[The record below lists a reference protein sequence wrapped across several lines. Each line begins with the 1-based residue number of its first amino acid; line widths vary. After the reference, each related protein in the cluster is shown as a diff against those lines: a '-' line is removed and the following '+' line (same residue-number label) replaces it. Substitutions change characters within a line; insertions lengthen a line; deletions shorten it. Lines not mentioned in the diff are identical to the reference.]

1 MPQFST
7 NTQNALEYLYVC
19 VSKSFLGGYLFD
31 FFSNALCFPTSTL
44 PHYLAPFVVET
55 FFLAIQS

>member
-1 MPQFST
+1 MLWFNIWLIYKMPQFST

-31 FFSNALCFPTSTL
+31 FFF
-44 PHYLAPFVVET
+44 
-55 FFLAIQS
+55 